1 MLNISYFT
9 LPNIN
14 FLNKINFDTN
24 NDKFIII
31 INDNLHFFSYN
42 FTPKDIPINSV
53 AIKIN
58 KSIDFKNKKLLYML
72 FHYCKNKN
80 KIKLVG
86 LNSMDNTDLINIYET
101 KNKYSMNYNYNFF
114 LNEKFNC
121 TKLKNNLI
129 MSIKINTNKKN
140 NFNLLN
146 KKKIKLHKYN
156 KLIYDV
162 DNNKILIEFIKD
174 GIKKYI
180 DSNTDII
187 EYQRMINNNNNSNS
201 NKFNFIKSNIYER
214 IIEDH
219 AFKNNALLSPCQSR
233 FNFFPSPSNTQNIN
247 LSNIKSYIDN
257 DLNYG
262 LEFRSTCI
270 DNKKLYTPYH
280 GFFTNLTT
288 KKYNKIY
295 NIKILKF
302 KTNYF
307 IPPSYTERNYLALL
321 NGNFTHH
328 GVGVGGGLR
337 EYPELLDKN
346 PDVTLKYNILIF
358 HKNNIELNINYKKK
372 FYNKGDY
379 ICNISNSIGYILLF
393 TNRKIK
399 LSYKTKY
406 DKKIDECRIVGF
418 LQ

>member
-1 MLNISYFT
+1 MLNILYFT

-14 FLNKINFDTN
+14 FVNKINFDIN

-31 INDNLHFFSYN
+31 INDNLYFFSYK
-42 FTPKDIPINSV
+42 FTLKNIQKNTA

-58 KSIDFKNKKLLYML
+58 KSIDFKNERLSYML
-72 FHYCKNKN
+72 FHYCKNKEMV
-80 KIKLVG
+80 KLVG
-86 LNSMDNTDLINIYET
+86 LNSMNNTELINIYET
-101 KNKYSMNYNYNFF
+101 KNKYSINYSDNFF
-114 LNEKFNC
+114 VNEKFSD

-129 MSIKINTNKKN
+129 MSIKINTNKNAEFK
-140 NFNLLN
+140 LLN
-146 KKKIKLHKYN
+146 KKKVNLYKYN

-162 DNNKILIEFIKD
+162 KNDKILIEFIKD
-174 GIKKYI
+174 SIKKYV
-180 DSNTDII
+180 DSNIDII
-187 EYQRMINNNNNSNS
+187 DYQRIINNSNS
-201 NKFNFIKSNIYER
+201 NKLKFIKSNVYER

-233 FNFFPSPSNTQNIN
+233 FNFLPLRS
-247 LSNIKSYIDN
+247 SNIKSYIDN

-262 LEFRSTCI
+262 LEFRSTCV
-270 DNKKLYTPYH
+270 DNKNLYTPYH
-280 GFFTNLTT
+280 GLFTNLIT
-288 KKYNKIY
+288 KKYNEIY

-307 IPPSYTERNYLALL
+307 IPPSFTERNYLALL

-328 GVGVGGGLR
+328 GVGIGGGLR
-337 EYPELLDKN
+337 GYPELLDKN

-358 HKNNIELNINYKKK
+358 YKNNVDININHKKK

-379 ICNISNSIGYILLF
+379 ICNISNSIGYVLLV
-393 TNRKIK
+393 TNRIIK
-399 LSYKTKY
+399 LSHKTKH